1 MVAKTSDSEHPRHSK
16 LPPNRSA
23 PSDDVVSS
31 LGEPAFGVL
40 RNFGPLADVI
50 EDGWVLH
57 DVPDILSSVAELAAS
72 NTGRQREVADRNL
85 LVHHGVGKVILT
97 LGHSTDEDADAVLGI
112 HRLDILTN
120 LDQWRIETQSN
131 LAAVG
136 RQVVGDGVL
145 DHPEQLLVRVGGAD
159 RQAVQKLNHETGEA
173 LECSGN
179 TD

>member
-1 MVAKTSDSEHPRHSK
+1 M
-16 LPPNRSA
+16 
-23 PSDDVVSS
+23 
-31 LGEPAFGVL
+31 GEPAFGVL